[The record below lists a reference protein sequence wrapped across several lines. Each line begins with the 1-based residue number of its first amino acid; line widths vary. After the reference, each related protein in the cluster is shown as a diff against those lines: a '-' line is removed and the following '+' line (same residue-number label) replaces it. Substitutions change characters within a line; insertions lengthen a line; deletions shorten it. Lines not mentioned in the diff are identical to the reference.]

1 MDETFLFS
9 GLTWLVL
16 WTALFYSLVATA
28 SVWLPRLPLSS
39 KEHENGKH
47 WNAMQAGSFV
57 HSVFISA
64 LSVPALFILATASS
78 DAQYPPSEGL
88 QPWCTLPGGPGDI
101 ADYQDVYYA
110 LATAGLAF
118 TMHIVSD
125 LFTSVAHG
133 IATAPQ
139 IIHHTAFIVA
149 GLIIR
154 MHCALPFN
162 SAVLMSMEASTPFLN
177 VLMVLRNRGDQYTR
191 AVRIASYF
199 FIALFVV
206 FRLVLN
212 TYGLVILWINHETI
226 LPPEI
231 PGWQAVFLLVAIT
244 AGALIQYFFFAQ
256 ILQSFCGPARKSD
269 VESAIDS
276 ESEETEES
284 MGFLSPAG
292 STPKG
297 FQRSPLK
304 RSLSDSINVDGSLF

>member
-1 MDETFLFS
+1 MDETLLLS

-16 WTALFYSLVATA
+16 WTTLFYILVATE
-28 SVWLPRLPLSS
+28 SMWLRRLPLSS

-78 DAQYPPSEGL
+78 QAQYSPGEGL
-88 QPWCTLPGGPGDI
+88 QPWCSLFDGPG
-101 ADYQDVYYA
+101 ALVDYQDVYYA

-125 LFTSVAHG
+125 LLTSVAHG

-139 IIHHTAFIVA
+139 IIHHTAFIVV

-177 VLMVLRNRGDQYTR
+177 VLMVFRNRGDQYSR

-199 FIALFVV
+199 FLALFVV

-212 TYGLVILWINHETI
+212 TYGLVILWIHRETI
-226 LPPEI
+226 LPPDI

-256 ILQSFCGPARKSD
+256 IVQSFCGPARRSD
-269 VESAIDS
+269 VEPALDY
-276 ESEETEES
+276 ESEES
-284 MGFLSPAG
+284 MGFLSPAA

-304 RSLSDSINVDGSLF
+304 RSLSESINVNGSLF